1 MSIKSI
7 HESRVSLVND
17 GSMGSNMQ
25 KIIQNKD
32 KILQQ
37 KDKKILTLEGKIET
51 LQARLK
57 KKENKKT
64 AGALKKKEKAESKKQ
79 DLSNWTDEI
88 NTTAI
93 LIAQLSR
100 QVYSKFPSIFNDIY
114 FQRIYFQ
121 RAECKCPEHVFMFW
135 R

>member
-1 MSIKSI
+1 MFLKTVRQDWGIILIVIKIELLILYSYHYNTMSIKSI

-57 KKENKKT
+57 KKKIKK
-64 AGALKKKEKAESKKQ
+64 L
-79 DLSNWTDEI
+79 L
-88 NTTAI
+88 
-93 LIAQLSR
+93 
-100 QVYSKFPSIFNDIY
+100 V
-114 FQRIYFQ
+114 
-121 RAECKCPEHVFMFW
+121 H
-135 R
+135 